1 VKSQDCEL
9 PPEYRPG
16 GQGRGCDK
24 WHMTYDACFIMPIG
38 LPFFRAKHALE
49 VYSVVASEN
58 QSYQSYRLKGDKHAM
73 DITTTDRL
81 KEELM
86 NQNPEFRELA
96 REHTRYEQR
105 LSELSALAY
114 PSDEE
119 QLEEITLKKKKLALK
134 DQMYSMM
141 SQYQKTQSLS
151 H

>member
-1 VKSQDCEL
+1 METTSTD
-9 PPEYRPG
+9 
-16 GQGRGCDK
+16 
-24 WHMTYDACFIMPIG
+24 
-38 LPFFRAKHALE
+38 
-49 VYSVVASEN
+49 SV
-58 QSYQSYRLKGDKHAM
+58 
-73 DITTTDRL
+73 

-86 NQNPEFRELA
+86 TRDPEFRELA

-134 DQMYSMM
+134 DQMYSIIL
-141 SQYQKTQSLS
+141 QYQKSNSLG

>member
-1 VKSQDCEL
+1 ME
-9 PPEYRPG
+9 
-16 GQGRGCDK
+16 
-24 WHMTYDACFIMPIG
+24 
-38 LPFFRAKHALE
+38 
-49 VYSVVASEN
+49 
-58 QSYQSYRLKGDKHAM
+58 
-73 DITTTDRL
+73 ITTADVL

-86 NQNPEFRELA
+86 NRDPEFRELA

-141 SQYQKTQSLS
+141 TQHQKGESVS

>member
-1 VKSQDCEL
+1 MPNIPWRPFDLAAHEL
-9 PPEYRPG
+9 NLT
-16 GQGRGCDK
+16 QFC
-24 WHMTYDACFIMPIG
+24 
-38 LPFFRAKHALE
+38 
-49 VYSVVASEN
+49 
-58 QSYQSYRLKGDKHAM
+58 RLKGDQHAM

-86 NQNPEFRELA
+86 NRDPEFRELA
-96 REHTRYEQR
+96 REHTKYEQR

-114 PSDEE
+114 PNDEE